1 MGWNKDAAVDYIVKH
16 AMVKSNSQCATY
28 TRQAIAAGGITL
40 IQVGD
45 AKNYGDSLLK
55 AGFIPIPQSATPEKG
70 DVAIIQPYPGGNI
83 SGHMTL
89 FDGKTWYSD
98 FKQRDMYPGNGYRT
112 HRPPYVIY
120 RKK

>member
-55 AGFIPIPQSATPEKG
+55 AESPR
-70 DVAIIQPYPGGNI
+70 V
-83 SGHMTL
+83 
-89 FDGKTWYSD
+89 
-98 FKQRDMYPGNGYRT
+98 
-112 HRPPYVIY
+112 
-120 RKK
+120 